1 MKSDEFRRC
10 GYRAIDRLADY
21 MEQLESD
28 AVRPVLSQVSP
39 GEIYAA
45 IPDEPPMAPE
55 SFDQM
60 LADLDRIVMPGI
72 THWRSPSFFGYF
84 PANVSGPSILGEL
97 LAAGLAAQGM
107 MWTTSPA
114 CTEVEMRMMDWLVT
128 ACGLPEHFRSSGPG
142 GGVIQGSASEA
153 AVCAM
158 IAARKRRLP
167 NEGDDSRLLC
177 GYISTQ
183 THSSIE
189 KGWKVLGFVPERL
202 RKIETTADGSFDS
215 AALATAMERDR
226 EAGLVPGFAVGTI
239 GTTSTAAVDPIRR
252 MGEICHENGAWL
264 HVDGAYGGS
273 AMVCPELRTMIDGL
287 ELADSYCFNPHK
299 WLLVNFDCDCFFVA
313 DRKPLN
319 AAMSILPEYLR
330 NAATESGTV
339 IDYRD
344 WQIPLGRRFR
354 SLKLWMTL
362 RYYGLTGLRNFIRR
376 KIELGNE
383 LAKLVAASTDFELA
397 AEPRLALVCFTHRG
411 GDVATREILR
421 RCNESGEM
429 LLSHTICNVAGKPRY
444 VIRMHTA
451 SALTERT
458 HMTKAWAKI
467 EAVAADLANQKR
479 E

>member
-1 MKSDEFRRC
+1 MKSDEFRRY
-10 GYRAIDRLADY
+10 GYQAIDRIANY

-28 AVRPVLSQVSP
+28 AIRPVQSQVRP
-39 GEIYAA
+39 GEIYASMPEDLA
-45 IPDEPPMAPE
+45 TEPE
-55 SFDQM
+55 SFESI
-60 LADLDRIVMPGI
+60 LADFDRIIVPGI

-97 LAAGLAAQGM
+97 LAAGFGVQGM
-107 MWTTSPA
+107 MWTTSPS
-114 CTEVEMRMMDWLVT
+114 CTEVEMRTLDWLVQ

-158 IAARKRRLP
+158 IAARERLRDSC
-167 NEGDDSRLLC
+167 DDSRSLC

-189 KGWKVLGFVPERL
+189 KGWKVLGLVPEHL
-202 RKIETTADGSFDS
+202 RKLETHPDGSFDVEAFR
-215 AALATAMERDR
+215 AAVTSDITAGRT
-226 EAGLVPGFAVGTI
+226 PCFAVGTL
-239 GTTSTAAVDPIRR
+239 GTTSTAAIDPIRDL
-252 MGEICHENGAWL
+252 GEICRRHGIWF

-273 AMVCPELRTMIDGL
+273 ALICPDQRSMADGL
-287 ELADSYCFNPHK
+287 DLADSYCFNPHK

-313 DRKPLN
+313 DRRPLN

-330 NAATESGTV
+330 NAATDSGAV

-362 RYYGLTGLRNFIRR
+362 RWYGLSGLQRFVRR
-376 KIELGNE
+376 KTELGEE
-383 LAKLVAASTDFELA
+383 LSRMVASSSDFELA
-397 AEPRLALVCFTHRG
+397 APPRLALVCFMHRD
-411 GDVATREILR
+411 GDDTTREVLR

-429 LLSHTICNVAGKPRY
+429 LLSHTSLNVNGVSRY
-444 VIRMHTA
+444 VIRMHTS
-451 SALTERT
+451 SALTELE
-458 HMTKAWAKI
+458 HLTKAWRKI
-467 EAVAADLANQKR
+467 ESVASEIRRTGLR
-479 E
+479 